1 MKTAIYTFALGML
14 LTCTASADVV
24 EQSADHFLLGFTAH
38 VEAPP
43 ARLYAAIGDVEHWW
57 SAEHTRSGKAE
68 NLTLKAEAGGCFCER
83 WAEGSV
89 EHGRVVIAMKDHL
102 LRLDTALGPLQEFAL
117 NGILNFTIES
127 ADNDMS
133 TLEVSYR
140 VNGSSTSGLDQ
151 FAPAV
156 DGVLAGQIDRLLRFI
171 DTGDP
176 EVVDQPADEG
186 PPSRRE
192 ARAKLIEEWSKQA
205 AAEQAGQN
213 DAKPKPATELK
224 SDKPIPPAKD

>member
-1 MKTAIYTFALGML
+1 MKTALFTLVLSLVLAGN
-14 LTCTASADVV
+14 ASAEVV

-43 ARLYAAIGDVEHWW
+43 AKVYIAISEVAHWW
-57 SAEHTRSGKAE
+57 SAEHTWSGKAE
-68 NLTLKAEAGGCFCER
+68 NLSLKTEAGGCFCER

-89 EHGRVVIAMKDHL
+89 EHGRVILALNDRL
-102 LRLDTALGPLQEFAL
+102 LRLNTALGPLQEVAL
-117 NGILNFTIES
+117 NGILTFKLDPS
-127 ADNDMS
+127 DNDTTM
-133 TLEVSYR
+133 LEVSYR
-140 VNGSSTSGLDQ
+140 ANGSSMSYLDQ

-156 DGVLAGQIDRLLRFI
+156 DGVLAEQIDRLLRYI

-176 EVVDQPADEG
+176 QADETPAESE

-205 AAEQAGQN
+205 AAEQKGGKS
-213 DAKPKPATELK
+213 AKPKSKMAPKAR
-224 SDKPIPPAKD
+224 KPEPPAKE